1 VWGGLALQKLTKSQL
16 ICSVSW
22 FNLGGLG
29 ALFQGAKPP
38 KPPRGDG
45 TVVEHNSPVHYSM

>member
-1 VWGGLALQKLTKSQL
+1 MWGGLALQKLTKSQL